1 MSIDAAISIANTG
14 LDAIDRGFSLIS
26 QNVANAS
33 TPGYAT
39 ETETLSALDAGGVGQ
54 GVQVGPD
61 GLSIDAALSQQVLTQ
76 TGASAAASTTST
88 ALAAI
93 DQAEGTPGAG
103 TDLGSLLGTLQTAF
117 TTLADN
123 PADATQ
129 QQAVVSAAGTLASG
143 INQLSGV
150 IGAQRQDA
158 QNAIASSI
166 APINAAITT
175 IGTLSNQIVS
185 LQAQGQSTAD
195 LANQRNAA
203 LATLSSYMSVQMQVQ
218 PDGDAVLIAGGG
230 LQLPIHGG
238 GALFATSNASVGPT
252 STYPGAIPAVTLD
265 GQDVTDDITGGSLGA
280 NITLRDQTLPAA
292 QAGLDEV
299 AAQLSNRFDAQGLTL
314 FTRPDGSLPVST
326 GPDTQ
331 SGYVGYA
338 AEITVNPA
346 VTANAALVVDGTR
359 NVTGSATG
367 ASAFTTNPSTGPA
380 GFTTLIDRVLNYAL
394 GDDAQAGVA
403 QPAVPTTGLGPAG
416 TLAAPGLAQGS
427 LSTLLGSYVAAQSAA
442 ASQSSTEADTSSAAL
457 SSLQT
462 QLSNADGVNVDSQM
476 ALMVQLQNA
485 YGANARI
492 IATAQ
497 AMWSTL
503 LAALPTP

>member
-103 TDLGSLLGTLQTAF
+103 TDLGSLLGTLQT
-117 TTLADN
+117 
-123 PADATQ
+123 DATQ